1 MAKTQGRSDLRF
13 KHLHLEN
20 WRNFT
25 GVDVEFQKRV
35 FLIGPNASGKSNLLD
50 VFRFLNDIV
59 SVGGGFQEA
68 VGGRG
73 GVSRLRALAARRYP
87 DIVVHVKVGSDE
99 AEEEDWGYELR
110 FS

>member
-1 MAKTQGRSDLRF
+1 MGKTQGRSTLRF

-59 SVGGGFQEA
+59 SVGGGFQDA
-68 VGGRG
+68 VGRRG
-73 GVSRLRALAARRYP
+73 GVSRLRSLAARRYP
-87 DIVVHVKVGSDE
+87 DIVVRVRVGG
-99 AEEEDWGYELR
+99 EERD
-110 FS
+110 